1 VTRLSQTFLPT
12 LKDSPADAEAI
23 SHKLMVRAGL
33 IRQLGAGLWTYLPA
47 GWRVERKVEAIIRE
61 EMEAIGCQ
69 EMLMPVLQPAEPWE
83 RTGRYAIPELFKLED
98 RKGSALVLAMTHEEC
113 VTHHVAR
120 EVRSYRDLPLM
131 VFQIQTKE
139 RDEPRPRAGVLRTRE
154 FTMKD
159 AYTFDRDEEGLARAY
174 ELQAGAYE
182 RILDRCGL
190 RWYRVESDVGMMGG
204 SGADEFMA
212 PCAAGEDEV
221 ALAPGY
227 AANVEIAR
235 ATAQPVELPAPLE
248 APEPVE
254 TPGLGKV
261 ADVGPHLGLPP
272 GAFIKTL
279 PVIVEGR
286 GTVLVLLRGDHRL
299 NEIKLRNALGA
310 EFRQASAE
318 EIEAEVGPVGYI
330 GPVGAKLPIV
340 KDVAI
345 DGDSYVSGANEP
357 DTHLRGIRPGR
368 DFDFEELD
376 VRTVEAGDIAP
387 GGGAIEIEPAIEVGN
402 TFKLGTRYSE
412 PLGAT
417 YLDENGSEQPIVMG
431 SYGLGP
437 ARVAA
442 AAIEQGADE
451 RGIVWPR
458 AIAPWQ
464 IHLVSL
470 AKAGEPEREA
480 ADRLYEELREAGAE
494 VLYDERDAG
503 PGEKL
508 TDAELLGCPLRIVV
522 GRRGLA
528 EGVVEAAERTSGAEH
543 RLPVESA
550 AARATSLLAE
560 MAAPARADVSGR
572 GGDE

>member
-1 VTRLSQTFLPT
+1 VTRLSQAFIPT
-12 LKDSPADAEAI
+12 LKDPPADAEAV

-69 EMLMPVLQPAEPWE
+69 EMLMPVLQPAENWE
-83 RTGRYAIPELFKLED
+83 KTGRYAIDELFKLED
-98 RKGSALVLAMTHEEC
+98 RKGSPMVLALTHEEA
-113 VTHHVAR
+113 VTYHVAR

-131 VFQIQTKE
+131 LFHIQTKE
-139 RDEPRPRAGVLRTRE
+139 RDEARPRAGVLRTRE

-159 AYTFDRDEEGLARAY
+159 AYSFDRDEEGLARSY

-190 RWYRVESDVGMMGG
+190 RWYRVESDVGVMGG
-204 SGADEFMA
+204 SGADEYMA
-212 PCAAGEDEV
+212 PCAAGENEV

-227 AANVEIAR
+227 AANVEVAS
-235 ATAQPVELPAPLE
+235 AQAQPVELPPALD

-254 TPGLGKV
+254 TPGLTTVEEVSGS
-261 ADVGPHLGLPP
+261 LGLPA
-272 GAFIKTL
+272 GALIKAL
-279 PVIVEGR
+279 PVVVEGR
-286 GTVLVLLRGDHRL
+286 GMVMVLLRGDHRL
-299 NEIKLRNALGA
+299 SEIKLRNALGA
-310 EFRQASAE
+310 DFRQAGAE
-318 EIEAEVGPVGYI
+318 EIAAELGPAGYI
-330 GPVGAKLPIV
+330 GPVGAGVPVL
-340 KDVAI
+340 KDAAI
-345 DGDSYVSGANEP
+345 AGDSFVAGANQA
-357 DTHLRGIRPGR
+357 DTHLRGVQPGR
-368 DFDFEELD
+368 DFEFEEAD
-376 VRTVEAGDIAP
+376 VRTVEAGDTAP

-402 TFKLGTRYSE
+402 IFKLDTRYSE

-417 YLDENGSEQPIVMG
+417 YSDEDGVEKPIVMG
-431 SYGLGP
+431 SYGIGP
-437 ARVAA
+437 ARIAA

-458 AIAPWQ
+458 ALAPWDIQ
-464 IHLVSL
+464 LVPL

-480 ADRLYEELREAGAE
+480 ADRLYEQLREASIE

-503 PGEKL
+503 AGEKL

-528 EGVVEAAERTSGAEH
+528 NGVVEASERGSGAEH
-543 RLPVESA
+543 ELPVEEA
-550 AARATSLLAE
+550 AVRALSILQGIDA
-560 MAAPARADVSGR
+560 
-572 GGDE
+572 